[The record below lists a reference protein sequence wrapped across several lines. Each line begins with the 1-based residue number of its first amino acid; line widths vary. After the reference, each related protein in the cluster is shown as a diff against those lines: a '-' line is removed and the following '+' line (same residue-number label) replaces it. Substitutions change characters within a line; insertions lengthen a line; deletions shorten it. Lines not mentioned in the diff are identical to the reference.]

1 MVVEEGV
8 LMGANCARQEGEL
21 SQVVEAVAKNSP
33 WVEEEEV
40 MRVEVVEGEAEAV
53 VEVEKC
59 TSNQTSSLVSS
70 NYVIDRV
77 KR

>member
-1 MVVEEGV
+1 MVEEGV

-21 SQVVEAVAKNSP
+21 SQVVEVVAKNSP

-70 NYVIDRV
+70 NYVTDQVMR
-77 KR
+77 